1 MELRNLQSDVH
12 QRSQHD
18 LGIIYTEGERER
30 ENLELS
36 VQVTLILLLK
46 RESSAKNIALKIKE
60 RKHKDTRELSEQC
73 T

>member
-18 LGIIYTEGERER
+18 LGIIYTERER

>member
-18 LGIIYTEGERER
+18 LGIIYTETER